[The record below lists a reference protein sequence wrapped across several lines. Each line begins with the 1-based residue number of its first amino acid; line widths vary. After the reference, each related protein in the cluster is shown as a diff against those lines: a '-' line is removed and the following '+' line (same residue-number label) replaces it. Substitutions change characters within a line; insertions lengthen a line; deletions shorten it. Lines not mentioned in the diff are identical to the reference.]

1 MRIQP
6 EGSMTEQRLL
16 LCPGG
21 ESMQVGEQKVLF
33 WGGKLSVCDNS

>member
-6 EGSMTEQRLL
+6 EGSMPERRLP

-21 ESMQVGEQKVLF
+21 ESMQVGEQKVLS
-33 WGGKLSVCDNS
+33 GG